1 MEENGVHMIGTLTNV
16 ATVVAG
22 TLMGMALKQR
32 IPEKIS
38 HAVMQGLGIFTVF
51 IGFNM
56 AFETQNMLV
65 VLFSIVIGTAIGTAL
80 DVAGRLERAATRIE
94 TRFAGKGSGSGLAA
108 GFLAASLL
116 FCVGPMSIIGSIED
130 GLVGNYQILMTKALM
145 DGVSSIV
152 FGATMGVGVALSAL
166 TILVYQGGLTLA
178 AAAVKGLLSDA
189 AMTEMTA
196 VGGLLIVAIGLNMLE
211 IKRIRVA
218 DMLPAIF
225 LVVLFVQI
233 VR

>member
-1 MEENGVHMIGTLTNV
+1 MIGTLTNV

-22 TLMGMALKQR
+22 TLIGMALKQR
-32 IPEKIS
+32 IPERIS
-38 HAVMQGLGIFTVF
+38 RAVMQGLGIFTVF

-56 AFETQNMLV
+56 AFETRNMLV

-80 DVAGRLERAATRIE
+80 DIAGRLERAATRIE
-94 TRFAGKGSGSGLAA
+94 TRFAREGSGSGLAA

-152 FGATMGVGVALSAL
+152 FGATMGIGVALSAL

-178 AAAVKGLLSDA
+178 ASAVKGLLSDA
-189 AMTEMTA
+189 TMTEMTA

-211 IKRIRVA
+211 IKKIRVA

-225 LVVLFVQI
+225 LAVLLAQVI
-233 VR
+233 R

>member
-80 DVAGRLERAATRIE
+80 DIAGRLERAATRIE

>member
-1 MEENGVHMIGTLTNV
+1 MIGTLTNV

-80 DVAGRLERAATRIE
+80 DIAGRLERAATRIE

>member
-1 MEENGVHMIGTLTNV
+1 MIGTLTNV

-22 TLMGMALKQR
+22 TLIGMALKQR
-32 IPEKIS
+32 IPERIS
-38 HAVMQGLGIFTVF
+38 RAVMQGLGIFTVF

-80 DVAGRLERAATRIE
+80 DIAGRLERAAARIE
-94 TRFAGKGSGSGLAA
+94 ARFARKGSGSGLAA

-152 FGATMGVGVALSAL
+152 FGAAMGVGVALSAL

-196 VGGLLIVAIGLNMLE
+196 VGGLLIVAIGLNMLD
-211 IKRIRVA
+211 IKKIRVA

-225 LVVLFVQI
+225 LAVLFTQV